1 MIAQPCI
8 SAKANGSH
16 VSEDPERPW
25 FNWYTWRL
33 EYWGTKWGA
42 YNGYTTC
49 EKTSIAFV
57 FSTAWSVALPIINRL
72 RILGY
77 DFTVLYADEDLGSN
91 CGKYEYNSH
100 TGELFSWYEHEYCKD
115 TVAFARRIWDRY

>member
-1 MIAQPCI
+1 VEIM
-8 SAKANGSH
+8 H
-16 VSEDPERPW
+16 DRPW

-42 YNGYTTC
+42 YDGYTIQ
-49 EKTSIAFV
+49 ENRSLLFI
-57 FSTAWSVALPIINRL
+57 FSTAWSVSEPIINRL

-77 DFTVLYADEDLGSN
+77 DFTVLFADEDWGSN

-100 TGELFSWYEHEYCKD
+100 TGELFSWYEHEHCED
-115 TVAFARRIWDRY
+115 TVAFAKRIWDKY